1 MVTYL
6 EFWRSFRDDESG
18 ATAMEYG
25 LILAGIGVAVLVA
38 VGTVGDSVSSLF
50 SDTIAPALE

>member
-1 MVTYL
+1 MMTYL
-6 EFWRSFRDDESG
+6 EFWNDESG